1 MLYHSI
7 GNSEWATSAKDFQE
21 QINWLSD
28 HCKVSSL
35 TNLINHQGIIDDIQ
49 VGISFDDGYSSLYD
63 ESASIL
69 NEKNINPIVY
79 LNTDWIAE
87 NDSNRRNSVAQLG
100 HYPNEKFL
108 TWKEVQELSDLGWE
122 IGSHGANHLDF
133 TQCEPNLVKDEL
145 KKSKFDI
152 EKRLNKTC
160 DHFSYPWGKHTLMVK
175 TVVKE
180 LGYKYA
186 VGGCHAPINNQ
197 SNPFALP
204 RINISK
210 NYSFQD
216 FKAII
221 KGKWDFLGIF
231 QKMKGM

>member
-1 MLYHSI
+1 M
-7 GNSEWATSAKDFQE
+7 
-21 QINWLSD
+21 SD
-28 HCKVSSL
+28 NCKVSSL
-35 TNLINHQGIIDDIQ
+35 TTLIHNQDTIDDIQ

-63 ESASIL
+63 ETASIL
-69 NEKNINPIVY
+69 REKNISPIVY

-87 NDSNRRNSVAQLG
+87 ADCNRRNSVAKLG

-108 TWKEVQELSDLGWE
+108 IWKEVQELSNLGWE

-133 TQCEPNLVKDEL
+133 TRCKSSLVKNEL
-145 KKSKFDI
+145 KKSKIDI

-160 DHFSYPWGKHTLMVK
+160 DHFSYPWGKHRLMVK
-175 TVVKE
+175 TIVKE

-186 VGGCHAPINNQ
+186 VGSCHAPVNNQ
-197 SNPFALP
+197 SNIFALP

-221 KGKWDFLGIF
+221 RGKWDFLGLF